1 MSRLPPMVSKHLSQ
15 VVSSQRHVCYRHQDS
30 SWNNQHEIMKIAI
43 MMRPIDQDSG
53 FHAYVDGLV
62 DALLRID
69 TKNQYLLFYRT
80 AKWLGRF
87 ASFKNSR
94 EILVR
99 APNKLLWDQV
109 AVPYH
114 AWRERADVVFN
125 PKFSVPLICSCPTA
139 MGLQE
144 AGMWV
149 EPQYYARWDVVY
161 TRVMWPIYC
170 RRAAHLFPMAKF
182 ILDENRKYMGL
193 PLKTATVTYPAP
205 QDHLKPVSDLAG
217 LESFRKTYK
226 LPQRFILSVTR
237 VDHPGLDNSRSFYP
251 GKNPQ
256 ATLRAFLLC
265 RDKIPHQLVFAGRRV
280 REFFLHLGFQ
290 EADFERVHFINF
302 VPFKELAK
310 LYSLADLIVVPPFY
324 EGFGFALLGALACG
338 CPAVVSK
345 TGTCPEVVGN
355 AGLLADPHDPAD
367 IAEKILAVTNDENL
381 RQTLRKK
388 GLERAA
394 TFTWEKAARLTLDA
408 LTGVVDNHR
417 KVRQ

>member
-1 MSRLPPMVSKHLSQ
+1 
-15 VVSSQRHVCYRHQDS
+15 
-30 SWNNQHEIMKIAI
+30 MKIAI

-69 TKNQYLLFYRT
+69 TKNFYLLFYRT
-80 AKWLGRF
+80 PKWLGRF
-87 ASFKNSR
+87 ASFSNCR
-94 EILVR
+94 ELLIR

-109 AVPYH
+109 AVPYRT
-114 AWRERADVVFN
+114 WREGVDVVFN
-125 PKFSVPLICSCPTA
+125 PKFSVPLICPCPTA

-149 EPQYYARWDVVY
+149 EPQYYERWDVVY

-193 PLKTATVTYPAP
+193 PLKNATVTYPAP
-205 QDHLKPVSDLAG
+205 QDHLKPVNDPVT
-217 LESFRKTYK
+217 LESFRTAYK
-226 LPQRFILSVTR
+226 LPSRFILSVTR
-237 VDHPGLDNSRSFYP
+237 VDHPGLDNSESFYP
-251 GKNPQ
+251 GKNPH

-265 RDKIPHQLVFAGRRV
+265 RDAIPHHLVFAGRRV
-280 REFFLHLGFQ
+280 RDFFLHLGFQ
-290 EADFERVHFINF
+290 KSDFERVHFINF

-324 EGFGFALLGALACG
+324 EGFGFSLLGALACG

-345 TGTCPEVVGN
+345 TGTCPEVVGDS
-355 AGLLADPHDPAD
+355 ALLVDPHDPAD
-367 IAEKILAVTNDENL
+367 IARKILCVLNDENL
-381 RQTLRKK
+381 RETLRRK

-408 LTGVVDNHR
+408 LTGVVN
-417 KVRQ
+417 KPSYSAVG